1 MKPLQIGA
9 GSLAP
14 ANTIAVGRPHTSPL
28 TLLSFDALIVAKRG
42 RFTMSNRISK
52 YFDNDGD
59 QDLYEEICQHGW
71 DGMVNHTLQ
80 IWFGAYPDIPG
91 QNAQDP
97 VEDFGF
103 TTLNHRR
110 N

>member
-1 MKPLQIGA
+1 
-9 GSLAP
+9 
-14 ANTIAVGRPHTSPL
+14 
-28 TLLSFDALIVAKRG
+28 
-42 RFTMSNRISK
+42 MSNRPEDLGPVEFGGGSESRISK
-52 YFDNDGD
+52 YFVDDRD